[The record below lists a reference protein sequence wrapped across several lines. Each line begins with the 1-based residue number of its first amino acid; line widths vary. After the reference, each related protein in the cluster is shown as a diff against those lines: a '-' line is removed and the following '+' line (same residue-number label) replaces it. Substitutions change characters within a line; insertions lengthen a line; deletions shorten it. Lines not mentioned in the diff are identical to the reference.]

1 MHHPVAPS
9 SSRSK
14 SSDIQ
19 NKSRIRREKL
29 NEYLDQKKKLEDL
42 KRKMAKP
49 AFKVGIMHHPVAPIC
64 GVDNTV
70 KPNLFSTTLSTSR
83 AAPRLDKAKSSNQK
97 IRRTKSDLTGERSKA
112 FVFSAKDISGGV
124 STKLES
130 VVEDQ
135 IPESLTKEVSPHA
148 NNDPSL
154 VPASK
159 VQEKLPPDVPDSYL
173 TTITEDVH
181 DEDVHEV
188 SNSKAEAVVSKQPD
202 LDIKETEENDKSLE
216 KIEPPSVQFD
226 HLALTTSYSTKI
238 SSGFTK
244 SRESFLWF
252 VKKACSDQS
261 SYART
266 ELYHWLLK
274 MFTEADINKE
284 GLVRK
289 ASFTK
294 LFDMA
299 VSIPRKY
306 GYVPV
311 ELELYKTGEEKEQ
324 TIQNMFDSMDSRG
337 TGIITFNEWYKFIMK
352 HIFAKT
358 ATLYHHPIL
367 DASDKQQFLEFVK
380 SALVPGSTENTEL
393 YRFLVEVFAKHDDD
407 KDGVV
412 TIKEF
417 PLMIS
422 EVLKIPKKVLIVHP
436 AMKLVEDDV
445 KREEYQEDDDV
456 KSEEYQ
462 DQDDDV
468 KREEYQ
474 EEDAKSEEYQDDDVK
489 REESQEETLFKT
501 YSTKNRMSI
510 DEWLKLATSEVY
522 MKM

>member
-14 SSDIQ
+14 ISDIQ

-49 AFKVGIMHHPVAPIC
+49 AFKVGIMHHPVAPMC

-83 AAPRLDKAKSSNQK
+83 AAAPRPDKAKSSNQK

-112 FVFSAKDISGGV
+112 FVFSAKDISKGV

-135 IPESLTKEVSPHA
+135 IPESLINEVVSPR
-148 NNDPSL
+148 NNAKDKYTDPSL

-159 VQEKLPPDVPDSYL
+159 VQEKLPDVPDSYL
-173 TTITEDVH
+173 TTITEDVQDEDVQ

-188 SNSKAEAVVSKQPD
+188 SNTKAEAVVSQQPD
-202 LDIKETEENDKSLE
+202 IDIKETKENDKSLE
-216 KIEPPSVQFD
+216 KIEPPSVQFN
-226 HLALTTSYSTKI
+226 HLALTTSCSTKI

-324 TIQNMFDSMDSRG
+324 TIQNMFNSMDSRG

-352 HIFAKT
+352 HIVVKT

-380 SALVPGSTENTEL
+380 AALVPGSTENTEL
-393 YRFLVEVFAKHDDD
+393 YRFLVELFAEHDVD
-407 KDGVV
+407 KDGVI
-412 TIKEF
+412 TIKAF

-445 KREEYQEDDDV
+445 KREESQE
-456 KSEEYQ
+456 E
-462 DQDDDV
+462 DV

-474 EEDAKSEEYQDDDVK
+474 DEDDDVK
-489 REESQEETLFKT
+489 KEEYQEEDVK
-501 YSTKNRMSI
+501 
-510 DEWLKLATSEVY
+510 
-522 MKM
+522 

>member
-14 SSDIQ
+14 ISDIQ

-49 AFKVGIMHHPVAPIC
+49 AFKVGIMHHPVAPMC

-83 AAPRLDKAKSSNQK
+83 AAPRPDKAKSSNHK

-112 FVFSAKDISGGV
+112 FVFSAKDISKGV

-135 IPESLTKEVSPHA
+135 IPESHIKEVVSPRTNA
-148 NNDPSL
+148 EDEYKDPSL

-159 VQEKLPPDVPDSYL
+159 VQEKLPDVPDSFL

-188 SNSKAEAVVSKQPD
+188 SNTKAEGVVSQQPD
-202 LDIKETEENDKSLE
+202 LDIKETKENDKSLE
-216 KIEPPSVQFD
+216 KIEPPSVQLN
-226 HLALTTSYSTKI
+226 HLALTTSCSTKI

-252 VKKACSDQS
+252 VK
-261 SYART
+261 
-266 ELYHWLLK
+266 
-274 MFTEADINKE
+274 
-284 GLVRK
+284 K

-337 TGIITFNEWYKFIMK
+337 TGIITFSEWYKFIMK
-352 HIFAKT
+352 HIVVKT

-380 SALVPGSTENTEL
+380 SALVPGTTENTEL
-393 YRFLVEVFAKHDDD
+393 YRFLVELFAEHDVD
-407 KDGVV
+407 KDGVI

-417 PLMIS
+417 
-422 EVLKIPKKVLIVHP
+422 
-436 AMKLVEDDV
+436 
-445 KREEYQEDDDV
+445 
-456 KSEEYQ
+456 
-462 DQDDDV
+462 
-468 KREEYQ
+468 
-474 EEDAKSEEYQDDDVK
+474 
-489 REESQEETLFKT
+489 
-501 YSTKNRMSI
+501 
-510 DEWLKLATSEVY
+510 
-522 MKM
+522 